1 MFTGPK
7 VVTLLNFDDTL
18 TKQEELRRFPQDLVD
33 LRDLKGTRMYC
44 APEALGEIAARL
56 GRAKRGITL
65 IGSGD
70 FHYVSYLL
78 LAAMTRPFT
87 LILFDYHADLKDDP
101 MDAPLSCASWVA
113 RALEL
118 SYLQKAIIIGARG
131 DEMRW
136 VPPRRRE
143 KVLFLSCTGMGWLR
157 QVIDNSTGTVYIS
170 IDKDVLCR
178 EDAVTNWEQGS
189 LTLAELLLA
198 LREIAQQKEVAA
210 ADVCGE
216 ASLHPLD
223 QLCPAG
229 REAIRKNMRANVMI
243 LRTLLLASSYKKA
256 S

>member
-18 TKQEELRRFPQDLVD
+18 TEQEELYRFPHDLVD

-44 APEALGEIAARL
+44 APEALGEMAARL

-87 LILFDYHADLKDDP
+87 LILFDHHADLKDDSL
-101 MDAPLSCASWVA
+101 DAPLSCASWVA

-118 SYLQKAIIIGARG
+118 PYLQKAIIIGTRG
-131 DEMRW
+131 DELLR
-136 VPPRRRE
+136 VPPRHRE
-143 KVLFLSCTGMGWLR
+143 KVLFLRGAGKVWLR
-157 QVIDNSTGTVYIS
+157 QVLNNSTGTVYIN

-189 LTLAELLLA
+189 MTLAELLLA
-198 LREIAQQKEVAA
+198 LREITLQKEVAA

-223 QLCPAG
+223 KLRPAG

-243 LRTLLLASSYKKA
+243 LRTLLLAGSYKKA